1 LHCSDAWFE
10 CQRARVAACGH
21 AVLVRSDRSRGLRR
35 SDGGYGSV
43 RYRGTPRRDYGPSFD
58 GRLRPVRS
66 GSLGDRGCARLW
78 GGPQSAGG
86 WFLAFVVLAVGISLG
101 PIALWWSRAA
111 APGRIPAE

>member
-66 GSLGDRGCARLW
+66 GSLGDRGCARPW
-78 GGPQSAGG
+78 GRSPVGRRLVSGICRAGG
-86 WFLAFVVLAVGISLG
+86 RDLVGADRALVVT
-101 PIALWWSRAA
+101 
-111 APGRIPAE
+111 GRSAWAHTG